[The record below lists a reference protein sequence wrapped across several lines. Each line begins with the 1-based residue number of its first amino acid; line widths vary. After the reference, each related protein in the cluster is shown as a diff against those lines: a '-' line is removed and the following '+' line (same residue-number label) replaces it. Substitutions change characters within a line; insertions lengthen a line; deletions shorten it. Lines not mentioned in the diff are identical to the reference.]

1 MKSNP
6 KVSILCLAYNQERFI
21 KQTLDSFFIQR
32 TNFDFEVIIHDDAS
46 TDNTVTII
54 KEYQK
59 KYPGKIKAVFQKE
72 NQFSKGV
79 CNIMIKFLLPNAQ
92 GTYIAL
98 CEGDDY
104 FTDQYKLQRQVNFL
118 DKHPDYAVC
127 FHPVKVFFE
136 NNKKGDF
143 VFPKP
148 SDHHANTIEEL
159 LKRNYIQTN
168 SVMYR
173 RQSYTALTKV
183 NILPGD
189 WYLHLYHAQFG
200 KIGYINTIM
209 AAYRRHSGGI
219 WYDSS
224 NNLSEHLQKNG
235 ISQLRMF
242 IELLKLYGA
251 DKKLRK
257 IILNNINDLFN
268 KFIRHDRKK
277 KTLHLVE
284 QSFNAIPE
292 LMQIYFIE
300 VLANQEENN
309 SNYTELH
316 LQRIQK
322 SKFYKLWRVYCNI
335 KEHMLSMEP

>member
-21 KQTLDSFFIQR
+21 KQTLNSFFMQK

-54 KEYQK
+54 KKYQK

-104 FTDQYKLQRQVNFL
+104 FTDQYKLQRQIDFL

-136 NNKKGDF
+136 NNKKRDS

-219 WYDSS
+219 WWSSYNHYDQ
-224 NNLSEHLQKNG
+224 LIKKHG
-235 ISQLRMF
+235 IALMTMHF
-242 IELLKLYGA
+242 EVLKLYGENE
-251 DKKLRK
+251 KYKS
-257 IILNNINDLFN
+257 IIYGNIEETFSQL
-268 KFIRHDRKK
+268 ILIDRKDNSS
-277 KTLHLVE
+277 HLV
-284 QSFNAIPE
+284 QDAFRANPLLID
-292 LMQIYFIE
+292 IYFDEILKKHE
-300 VLANQEENN
+300 QNGKVI
-309 SNYTELH
+309 SKELLH
-316 LQRIQK
+316 
-322 SKFYKLWRVYCNI
+322 
-335 KEHMLSMEP
+335 